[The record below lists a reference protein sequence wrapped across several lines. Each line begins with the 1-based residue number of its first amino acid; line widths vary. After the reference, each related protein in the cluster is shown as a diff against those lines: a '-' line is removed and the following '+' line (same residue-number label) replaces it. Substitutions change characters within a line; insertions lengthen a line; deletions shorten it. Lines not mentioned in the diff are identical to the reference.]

1 MSLEYQV
8 DAVDRHLSSIR
19 ENLLR
24 DVDPQKFPTQFE
36 VACLIALRESGL
48 LFVEHNLRLNGK
60 QIDGVAGWGILGKK
74 YVEVKHRTSGKLDE
88 DLVSGHAAVLQ
99 HWLRKSTAQGIVM
112 TNLAEYTNG
121 ALYSGHKYEMALI
134 DGYDLDHILFNR
146 RLGMG
151 SLMRAKDRV
160 RSLRVDLEHA
170 ESKRRNGRK
179 KELERE
185 IRQTE
190 ERMLPLKEQ
199 YLKIK
204 EAYGLFVENLAKKI
218 DLDYFHSQP
227 YITPGMYGKLLRS
240 FQ

>member
-1 MSLEYQV
+1 MSLDYTV

-19 ENLLR
+19 ESLVR
-24 DVDPQKFPTQFE
+24 GADPQQFPIQFE

-48 LFVEHNLRLNGK
+48 LFVEHNLKLNGK

-74 YVEVKHRTSGKLDE
+74 YIEVKHRSTGKLDE

-112 TNLAEYTNG
+112 TNLPEYTNG
-121 ALYSGHKYEMALI
+121 ALYSGHKYEMQLI
-134 DGYDLDHILFNR
+134 DGYDLDHTLFNG
-146 RLGMG
+146 RLKMDG
-151 SLMRAKDRV
+151 LMRAKDRV

-170 ESKRRNGRK
+170 ESKKRSGRK
-179 KELERE
+179 RELERE

-190 ERMLPLKEQ
+190 ERMFPLKEQ
-199 YLKIK
+199 YLRAK
-204 EAYGLFVENLAKKI
+204 ERYGLFVENLAKKI
-218 DLDYFHSQP
+218 DLDYFHSQT
-227 YITPGMYGKLLRS
+227 YITPAMYEKLLRH